1 MYTFVL
7 LYTCYVCFV
16 QIEDA
21 ISKLLSTIAILKDFP
36 SRKFSRV
43 MIAHFFVFWYCSAMH
58 PFRPTIP
65 QIRSAMHPFRPTV
78 QAEGA
83 KGSCSLEGNKEKLS
97 QNNEVN
103 SFCKA

>member
-43 MIAHFFVFWYCSAMH
+43 MIAHFFVFWYCSA
-58 PFRPTIP
+58 RIP